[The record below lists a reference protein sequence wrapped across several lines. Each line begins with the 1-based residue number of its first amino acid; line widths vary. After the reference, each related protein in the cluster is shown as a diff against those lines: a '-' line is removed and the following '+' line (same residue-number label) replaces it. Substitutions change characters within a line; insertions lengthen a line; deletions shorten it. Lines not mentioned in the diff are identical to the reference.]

1 MPRASAIP
9 ADLTQLPVSTRGRR
23 RGKLHLLTRAN
34 LDSRT
39 RAAKRFD
46 AIAQG
51 IVRDIVGG
59 DESRLSTIQKH
70 LIEAFAGAALH
81 VQDLNARLL
90 LGAQVDLAEHSQIV
104 STMVRVASRLPNGR
118 IARDVPT
125 LDQYLAQ
132 RQHVEAAE

>member
-1 MPRASAIP
+1 
-9 ADLTQLPVSTRGRR
+9 
-23 RGKLHLLTRAN
+23 LTRAN

>member
-1 MPRASAIP
+1 MP
-9 ADLTQLPVSTRGRR
+9 ADVSQLQVSTRGRR
-23 RGKLHLLTRAN
+23 RGKLRLLTRAN

-51 IVRDIVGG
+51 IVRDLVGG

-90 LGAQVDLAEHSQIV
+90 LGGEVDLAAHSQIV
-104 STMVRVASRLPNGR
+104 STLVRVASRLPNGR
-118 IARDVPT
+118 VASAVPT
-125 LDQYLAQ
+125 LDQYLAR
-132 RQHVEAAE
+132 RQYSEAAE